1 MLAGRA
7 PGAARP
13 ARPSTLTVIAFLQ
26 GVASRLRGIR
36 LNATASSL
44 AFTTLLALVPLA
56 TVAFAVVSQ
65 FPLFERGLATLE
77 DWLVRVLMPG
87 TGTGVVRD
95 AIKGF
100 AEQAARLAP
109 LTVAFLAVT
118 AAMLVATI
126 DTEINAIFAVRR
138 QRPLWRRAIVYV
150 LGVTLGPALVGASLS
165 ATTWLFAQSLEVVPV
180 GPSFTSRVGRLL
192 PWFLAAAALTLV
204 YQIVPYCRVRWRHA
218 ILGGALAA
226 GGLEVAKA
234 WFAWY
239 VSNVPTY
246 RQIYGALAVLPL
258 FMLWLYVGW
267 LIVLVGAAIVSALTP
282 GSRRV
287 SDR

>member
-1 MLAGRA
+1 M
-7 PGAARP
+7 
-13 ARPSTLTVIAFLQ
+13 IAFVQ

-65 FPLFERGLATLE
+65 FPPFERGLATLE

-87 TGTGVVRD
+87 TGTGVVRES
-95 AIKGF
+95 IKGF

-138 QRPLWRRAIVYV
+138 RRPLWRRVIVYA
-150 LGVTLGPALVGASLS
+150 LGVTLGPVLVGASLS
-165 ATTWLFAQSLEVVPV
+165 ATTWLVAQSLEVVPV
-180 GPSFTSRVGRLL
+180 GSSLAPLVGRPL
-192 PWFLAAAALTLV
+192 PWLLAAAALTLV
-204 YQIVPYCRVRWRHA
+204 YRIVPFCRVRWHHA
-218 ILGGALAA
+218 IVGGALAA

-239 VSNVPTY
+239 VTHVPTY

-258 FMLWLYVGW
+258 FMLWLYVCW
-267 LIVLVGAAIVSALTP
+267 LIVLVGAAVVAALTP
-282 GSRRV
+282 GSRRAPE
-287 SDR
+287 R